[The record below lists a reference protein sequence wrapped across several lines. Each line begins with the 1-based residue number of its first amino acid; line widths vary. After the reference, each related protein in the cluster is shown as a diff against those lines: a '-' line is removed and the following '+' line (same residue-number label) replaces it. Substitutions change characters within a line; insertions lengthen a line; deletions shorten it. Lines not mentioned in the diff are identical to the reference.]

1 MTPTA
6 PLRHPL
12 DIEGVPRTPRADA
25 LRDALAA
32 RVVIADGAMG
42 TMLQRYEPTLDDY
55 RQLEGCNEILNVS
68 RPDLIARIHDDYLAV
83 GIDAIETN
91 TFGANWSNLSDYGI
105 DDRIHELAEAGAR
118 IARER
123 VEAAEATDGRMRWVL
138 GSMGPGTKLPSLGHT
153 TYEHLKETF
162 ALQAEGLIDG
172 GADAFLI
179 ETSQD
184 LLQTKAAVNGCKQ
197 AIVARGIRLPIFVE
211 VTVETTGTMLM
222 GSEIGAALTALEPL
236 GVDAIGLNCATGP
249 AEMSEHLR
257 HLSKHS
263 PVTIACMPNAGLPVL
278 TADGAHYPLT
288 PAELATAHEQFVREF
303 GIGLVGGCCG
313 TTPEHLAAVVER
325 LAPLAEI
332 GVSSRRSAPR
342 STSGEGTPVV
352 ERAQRDETQR
362 TVTIEPGVASLYQHV
377 PFQQDAS
384 YLAIGERTNA
394 NGSKAFREAML
405 EGRWDDCVEIARNQI
420 RVGAHLLDVCIDY
433 VGRDGVADIREVVSR
448 FASASTLPLVIDST
462 EPAVIRAGL
471 ELIGGRPVVNSVN
484 YEDGDGPA
492 SRFGRIMPLVKE
504 HGTAV
509 IALTIDE
516 QGQART
522 AQDKLRIASRL
533 VDALVGE
540 WGMKVEDIIVDC
552 LTFPIATGQEET
564 RRDAIETIEAIRG
577 LVAKYP
583 GIHTTLGVSNVSFG
597 LNPAAR
603 SVLNSVFL
611 HEATQAGLDSG
622 IIDAAKIVPLA
633 SIPDDQRKVAL
644 DLVWDRRE
652 RDADGNVTYDPLA
665 VMLDLFAGVDTAALR
680 DQRAAELAALP
691 VGERLERRIIDG
703 ELKGLEADL
712 DLARADGIA
721 PLQIIND
728 HLLEGMKVVGE
739 RFGSGQM
746 QLPFVL
752 QSAEVM
758 KTAVALLEPHMEKS
772 SASGKGRIVLATVR
786 GDVHDIGKNLVD
798 IILTNNGY
806 DVVNL
811 GIKQPIA
818 DIIAAAEEHDADVIG
833 MSGLL
838 VKSTVVMKENL
849 EELQSRGLA
858 KKWPVLLGG
867 AALTRAYVE
876 DDLAGLF
883 DGEVRYAKD
892 AFEGL
897 ALMEPLVRVAR
908 GASPDEVGL
917 PPLKKRIHREGSLLT
932 LTEPD
937 AMPARSDVAADNPVP
952 APPFWGTRIVRGIA
966 LADYAAFLD
975 ERATFMGQW
984 GLKPGRG
991 DDGLSY
997 EQLVETEGRPRL
1009 RYWLDRI
1016 LAEGMLDASVAYGY
1030 FPVVSEG
1037 DDVVVLHHGDDP
1049 TGILG
1054 VPGLLAPDGGSL
1066 GLLGDVSSRSARS
1079 TPGASL
1085 AGDVSSRSARSTPGG
1100 SPVGGV
1106 SSRSARG
1113 AAGAPPV
1120 VERGAQRRDE
1130 TESPAVGTERLRF
1143 SFPRQ
1148 RRDRHLC
1155 LADFVRSRD
1164 TSTGSGTGGRVDV
1177 LPVQLVTAGA
1187 RIDQVTAKLFAEDR
1201 YRDYY
1206 ELNGLVMQLTEAL
1219 AEFWHARIRSELGF
1233 AAEDPADTAGLF
1245 KLEYRGARFSLG
1257 YPACPDMEDRRKV
1270 VELLRPERMG
1280 VELSDELQLH
1290 PEQSTDAFVF
1300 HHPEAKYFSV

>member
-1 MTPTA
+1 MPRFA
-6 PLRHPL
+6 L
-12 DIEGVPRTPRADA
+12 DIDTVPRPARAQALLDA
-25 LRDALAA
+25 VNT

-42 TMLQRYEPTLDDY
+42 TMLQARDLKLETDF
-55 RQLEGCNEILNVS
+55 QNLEGCNEILNET
-68 RPDLIARIHDDYLAV
+68 RPDVIGDIHDAYFAT
-83 GIDAIETN
+83 GIDAVETN

-105 DDRIHELAEAGAR
+105 EDRIEELAQKGAR

-123 VEAAEATDGRMRWVL
+123 AEAAEDKDGRMRWVL

-153 TYEHLKETF
+153 SYANLKETF
-162 ALQAEGLIDG
+162 ALQAAGLIDG

-197 AIVARGIRLPIFVE
+197 AIVTRGVRLPIFVE

-257 HLSKHS
+257 HLSKQS
-263 PVTIACMPNAGLPVL
+263 SVAIACMPNAGLPVL
-278 TADGAHYPLT
+278 GPNGAHYPLS

-325 LAPLAEI
+325 LEPFRTQSGTPKEGPARVPAEREA
-332 GVSSRRSAPR
+332 GVS
-342 STSGEGTPVV
+342 
-352 ERAQRDETQR
+352 
-362 TVTIEPGVASLYQHV
+362 SLYQHV
-377 PFQQDAS
+377 NFKQDAS

-394 NGSKAFREAML
+394 NGSKAFRQAML
-405 EGRWDDCVEIARNQI
+405 EERWDDCVDIAREQI

-433 VGRDGVADIREVVSR
+433 VGRDGVADVKSIVSR

-462 EPAVIRAGL
+462 EPPVLQAGL

-484 YEDGDGPA
+484 YEDGDGPN
-492 SRFGRIMPLVKE
+492 SRFARIMPLVKE

-516 QGQART
+516 SGQART
-522 AQDKLRIASRL
+522 TDGKVAIASRL
-533 VDALVGE
+533 IDALVGE
-540 WGMKVEDIIVDC
+540 WGMRVEDIIVDC
-552 LTFPIATGQEET
+552 LTFPVATGQEET
-564 RRDAIETIEAIRG
+564 RRDGIETIEAIRQIT
-577 LVAKYP
+577 AKYP
-583 GIHTTLGVSNVSFG
+583 GINTTLGVSNVSFG

-603 SVLNSVFL
+603 VVLNSVFL
-611 HEATQAGLDSG
+611 HEAVQAGLSSG

-633 SIPDDQRKVAL
+633 SLPEEQRKVAL
-644 DLVWDRRE
+644 DLVYDRRE
-652 RDADGNVTYDPLA
+652 YDADGNTTYDPLA
-665 VMLDLFAGVDTAALR
+665 IMLDMFAGVDTAALK

-691 VGERLERRIIDG
+691 TGARLERRIIDG
-703 ELKGLEADL
+703 EGKGLEADL
-712 DLARADGIA
+712 DLARSEGLT
-721 PLQIIND
+721 PLGIIND

-739 RFGSGQM
+739 RFGAGEM

-758 KTAVALLEPHMEKS
+758 KNAVALLEPHMEKS
-772 SASGKGRIVLATVR
+772 DSSGKGTMVIATVR

-806 DVVNL
+806 KVINI
-811 GIKQPIA
+811 GIKQGIA
-818 DIIAAAEEHDADVIG
+818 EIMAAAEEHNADVIG

-849 EELQSRGLA
+849 AELQSRGLA
-858 KKWPVLLGG
+858 KKWPVILGG

-876 DDLAGLF
+876 QDLAEQFEGT
-883 DGEVRYAKD
+883 VRYAKD

-897 ALMEPLVRVAR
+897 ALMEPLVAIAR
-908 GASPDEVGL
+908 GAHPDEVGL
-917 PPLKKRIHREGSLLT
+917 PPLKKRIHRSGPSFT
-932 LTEPD
+932 VTEPE
-937 AMPARSDVAADNPVP
+937 AMPGRSDVVVDNVVP

-966 LADYAAFLD
+966 LNDYSAFLD

-991 DDGLSY
+991 EDGASY
-997 EQLVETEGRPRL
+997 EELVETEGRPRL

-1030 FPVVSEG
+1030 FPVVAEG
-1037 DDVVVLHHGDDP
+1037 EDVVVLHHGEDP
-1049 TGILG
+1049 DGVLG
-1054 VPGLLAPDGGSL
+1054 TPGLLAPDGGSE
-1066 GLLGDVSSRSARS
+1066 GLI
-1079 TPGASL
+1079 
-1085 AGDVSSRSARSTPGG
+1085 
-1100 SPVGGV
+1100 
-1106 SSRSARG
+1106 
-1113 AAGAPPV
+1113 
-1120 VERGAQRRDE
+1120 
-1130 TESPAVGTERLRF
+1130 GTERLRF
-1143 SFPRQ
+1143 NFPRQ

-1155 LADFVRSRD
+1155 LADFVRSRE
-1164 TSTGSGTGGRVDV
+1164 SGQIDV
-1177 LPVQLVTAGA
+1177 LPVQLVTAGSK
-1187 RIDQVTAKLFAEDR
+1187 IEEFTSKMFAANQ

-1206 ELNGLVMQLTEAL
+1206 ELNGLVMQLTESL
-1219 AEFWHARIRSELGF
+1219 AEFWHARIRKELGF
-1233 AAEDPADTAGLF
+1233 GAEEPKETAGYF
-1245 KLEYRGARFSLG
+1245 KLDYRGARFSLG

-1270 VELLRPERMG
+1270 TELLKPERMG
-1280 VELSDELQLH
+1280 VVLSNELMLH

-1300 HHPEAKYFSV
+1300 HHPEAKYFKV